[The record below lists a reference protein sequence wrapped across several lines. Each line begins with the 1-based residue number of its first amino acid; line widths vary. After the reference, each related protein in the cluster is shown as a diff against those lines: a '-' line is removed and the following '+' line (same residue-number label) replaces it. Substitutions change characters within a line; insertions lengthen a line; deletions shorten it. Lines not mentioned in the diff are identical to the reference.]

1 VPSYAD
7 ALADGPSFDSRAERI
22 DSADDLVP
30 RHPRQRHAG
39 KGGRLGQHIAMT
51 DPARID
57 GDANAIRPRLGNVTL
72 NKLERTI
79 GNRYLGDTHARGAP
93 FLLLTVSFE
102 QA

>member
-1 VPSYAD
+1 
-7 ALADGPSFDSRAERI
+7 
-22 DSADDLVP
+22 
-30 RHPRQRHAG
+30 
-39 KGGRLGQHIAMT
+39 MT